1 MAARTRNPVVKNPK
15 RTIKSLSARV
25 RKQKLSII
33 ERMAEDSASHI
44 QKLFGVSK
52 NDVVGELIQTIL
64 LSDKKHPEPVDDV
77 LTENGNRKTKKYIA
91 YLWGYYGCKR
101 KATKKPTTSRLS
113 DLDDLVSGAPPPP
126 NKKQTKPN
134 KTRVKPTVDIY
145 LSSQIINKYGEVTIR
160 WESENA
166 SEVVYNNF
174 GVKDPKKKTSGS
186 IVVNNIKTKKTYK
199 IVVAN
204 EFGDQASD
212 QIDLELNDPDL
223 DTLKNAIDDAK
234 DTPSQTETN
243 NQQPENK
250 ENTEEQDEPTI
261 VSNKSRA
268 NLGGNQLN
276 KTLEDIKKLTEDILT
291 NLTNQSIFNKQVVE
305 FDRKE
310 SEKQK
315 RLKRENLMEKPK
327 KLASQLMNSK
337 IMAPIKSLFD
347 WLINFIVF
355 TLLGRTFKKVM
366 DWATDPKNKNKVES
380 IKRFLSDF
388 WPALLATFI
397 LFGTGFGKFIR
408 STVGLI
414 VKMSKFILGK
424 GIPGLIKMFK
434 NLGPKGKVAAAV
446 IVGGIAT
453 KQIIGQ
459 LYKDRD
465 GQPTDKKSAPST
477 SRRREQ
483 IEKNNKAP
491 KLNVP
496 AKRGGGSIKSLKNNP
511 ALSYLNSD
519 NLNTSDLALDDSGLV
534 TPDSGQK
541 VRGAGKDTQL
551 TALQPGE
558 VVISKAAV
566 EHFGGPD
573 YFLKLNQMGG
583 GTNQTK
589 FANNIQL
596 AAGGGLVG
604 GGNVSNNQ
612 KFNNNVQIASG
623 GFGNML
629 KNVGGVFGINSA
641 SPPKPKMA
649 PPKKWHGPSP
659 EYDHKSKEVRALLKT
674 IKVAEGTI
682 KSKNSYDTVY
692 GGKMIPVRQMTVKEL
707 IDTQMTDKLPKRLG
721 GGNAPWPKGSVASGA
736 YQFMPH
742 TLKELIKRKVLTPS
756 DVMTPDTQD
765 RAAWALANIRGITL
779 ERLKKEGLSRNIL
792 DVLSPEWASLPTKS
806 GKSYYDQ
813 PVKAPSLLQKTYNQS
828 LQLDQQANIQL
839 QNKPKTN
846 LAQLGNIPSPP
857 KQSTPVLAAN
867 KIQKLPSSSPTIGP
881 NNNLNTTT
889 VINLPDVINTQQIGN
904 NKGQGTSVPEF
915 SAVSFARE
923 ERLDNV
929 STYGIA

>member
-1 MAARTRNPVVKNPK
+1 MLPYLFLVDSCACLFARY
-15 RTIKSLSARV
+15 SL
-25 RKQKLSII
+25 
-33 ERMAEDSASHI
+33 
-44 QKLFGVSK
+44 
-52 NDVVGELIQTIL
+52 
-64 LSDKKHPEPVDDV
+64 
-77 LTENGNRKTKKYIA
+77 
-91 YLWGYYGCKR
+91 YLGT
-101 KATKKPTTSRLS
+101 A
-113 DLDDLVSGAPPPP
+113 
-126 NKKQTKPN
+126 
-134 KTRVKPTVDIY
+134 
-145 LSSQIINKYGEVTIR
+145 
-160 WESENA
+160 
-166 SEVVYNNF
+166 
-174 GVKDPKKKTSGS
+174 
-186 IVVNNIKTKKTYK
+186 
-199 IVVAN
+199 
-204 EFGDQASD
+204 
-212 QIDLELNDPDL
+212 
-223 DTLKNAIDDAK
+223 
-234 DTPSQTETN
+234 
-243 NQQPENK
+243 
-250 ENTEEQDEPTI
+250 I

-291 NLTNQSIFNKQVVE
+291 NLTNQSLFNKQVVE

-315 RLKRENLMEKPK
+315 RLKRENLMEEPK

-347 WLINFIVF
+347 WLINFIIF

-465 GQPTDKKSAPST
+465 GQQTDKKTTPST

-534 TPDSGQK
+534 TKDSGQK
-541 VRGAGKDTQL
+541 VKGAGKDTQL

-604 GGNVSNNQ
+604 GGGSLVVGGNVSNNQ
-612 KFNNNVQIASG
+612 NNLIASSNLSNISGGKKFNPAMNLPAINIAMGKLRADEQLSSLTKGSNDYVKPGGSSSVSKTPWSNLKSATPLHAYLDSQKVPTIGWGATFYDSIFSG
-623 GFGNML
+623 
-629 KNVGGVFGINSA
+629 KKSV
-641 SPPKPKMA
+641 KM
-649 PPKKWHGPSP
+649 G
-659 EYDHKSKEVRALLKT
+659 DTITKSKADSIFNYQVTDLANNYSNK
-674 IKVAEGTI
+674 IK
-682 KSKNSYDTVY
+682 YW
-692 GGKMIPVRQMTVKEL
+692 PQMTANQRAGLLVAGFNAPNGPIGSYRKLTAALNAGDMVTAAKEL
-707 IDTQMTDKLPKRLG
+707 QRGGPNQHRINMERGLLLSGPTD
-721 GGNAPWPKGSVASGA
+721 
-736 YQFMPH
+736 
-742 TLKELIKRKVLTPS
+742 LT
-756 DVMTPDTQD
+756 
-765 RAAWALANIRGITL
+765 
-779 ERLKKEGLSRNIL
+779 
-792 DVLSPEWASLPTKS
+792 
-806 GKSYYDQ
+806 
-813 PVKAPSLLQKTYNQS
+813 KAPIQKPATPTQ
-828 LQLDQQANIQL
+828 
-839 QNKPKTN
+839 KPKTTTKPKN
-846 LAQLGNIPSPP
+846 FIEKIGDGFNKLFNRSSAIPSGTT
-857 KQSTPVLAAN
+857 STPVLAAN

-889 VINLPDVINTQQIGN
+889 VINLPDVINKQQIGN